1 MPLRLLH
8 HRSHHQSHAA
18 MTNQQP
24 PTIFFLA
31 TNRKTYSRRHHH
43 EPPPRFVP
51 PKSQPL
57 IVAPRFATTI
67 STKPSHCETCRKSQ
81 QDHLAITESRV
92 IHRLHRTI
100 SKPTSQIADAYRAH
114 FCSKSIALHACAVYA
129 EFNHVV
135 EFLLLISFNESALS
149 NQVEDAL
156 ASLASMMSESPSL
169 LVQFTQGEGSG
180 MSSWGTAVG
189 VGVSIEGVGACDGFG
204 AFFLCACD
212 GAFLA
217 STGIIYASVGV
228 GGYFCGGFTGGIFG
242 GVVFGTGGFKGA
254 IFGGVVLGTGGFT
267 GEAMIARIAGCA
279 MMTEMNPN
287 GDAAGSGSAVAISAM
302 LMEDEHE
309 YALQQWHLTMLYS
322 NGI

>member
-100 SKPTSQIADAYRAH
+100 SKPTSQIAGKHD
-114 FCSKSIALHACAVYA
+114 
-129 EFNHVV
+129 
-135 EFLLLISFNESALS
+135 LS
-149 NQVEDAL
+149 EEEENDML
-156 ASLASMMSESPSL
+156 DYLYT
-169 LVQFTQGEGSG
+169 TQYQ
-180 MSSWGTAVG
+180 M
-189 VGVSIEGVGACDGFG
+189 
-204 AFFLCACD
+204 
-212 GAFLA
+212 
-217 STGIIYASVGV
+217 
-228 GGYFCGGFTGGIFG
+228 G
-242 GVVFGTGGFKGA
+242 GVVA
-254 IFGGVVLGTGGFT
+254 ISL
-267 GEAMIARIAGCA
+267 GCA

-309 YALQQWHLTMLYS
+309 CCKPRFHVSKKMSTSPSQVIKNLTTLS
-322 NGI
+322 